1 MSESQSELN
10 ADPRFVGYYAAQ
22 SESAATRQRFDGV
35 RRVTLETRAALGL
48 PTTGLDIVDVGCGA
62 GTQTLMWA
70 ADGHRAQGI
79 DISAPLIELARQR
92 AEEGALAA
100 RFHVGSATALDLPDA
115 SVDIVLVSELL
126 EHLPQW
132 QPCVD
137 EALRVLRPGGVIYLS
152 TTNWLCPRQQEFS
165 LPGYSW
171 YPAAIKRRCERLAV
185 TTHRQWVQYATFP
198 AVHWFSFY
206 QLRRYLAARGF
217 GARDRFDV
225 MDIGGSRRKAMVVAT
240 IRRSRVLRFVGHVL
254 TPYTVL
260 VGYRGISA
268 TDPASAR

>member
-1 MSESQSELN
+1 MSESQSGLN

-22 SESAATRQRFDGV
+22 SESAATRQRFEGV
-35 RRVTLETRAALGL
+35 RRVTLETRASLGL

-70 ADGHRAQGI
+70 ADGHRA
-79 DISAPLIELARQR
+79 PLIELARQR

-100 RFHVGSATALDLPDA
+100 RFHVGSAAALDLPDA
-115 SVDIVLVSELL
+115 SVDVVLVSELL

-152 TTNWLCPRQQEFS
+152 TTNWLCPKQQEFS

-225 MDIGGSRRKAMVVAT
+225 MDIGGSRRKAMVVAA